1 MKSALLVVAA
11 LALNACSSTPPE
23 SAKKSGETTQ
33 PRVAGSSNP
42 AAKHLE
48 LVGFR
53 VTEKT
58 LGKLTIQF
66 GVVNHSDADLG
77 DIALNVTLNTTASKA
92 SDPPLVTFK
101 TKVNVGPQELKAVS
115 VEVPSKLRPYELPDW
130 QFLKA
135 DFQLDEPK

>member
-1 MKSALLVVAA
+1 MKSVHLMLAA
-11 LALNACSSTPPE
+11 LVLCACSSAPTDG
-23 SAKKSGETTQ
+23 AKKTGEKSQ

-42 AAKHLE
+42 VAKHLE

-58 LGKLTIQF
+58 PGKLQIQF
-66 GVVNHSDADLG
+66 AVVNHSDADLG
-77 DIALNVTLNTTASKA
+77 DISLNVTLNTTASKA

-101 TKVNVGPQELKAVS
+101 VKVNVGPQELKAVS
-115 VEVPSKLRPYELPDW
+115 AEVPSKLRPYELPDW

>member
-1 MKSALLVVAA
+1 MKSVLLMLAA
-11 LALNACSSTPPE
+11 LVLGACSSASKD
-23 SAKKSGETTQ
+23 SAKKTGEKSQ

-42 AAKHLE
+42 VAKQLE

-58 LGKLTIQF
+58 PGKLQIQF
-66 GVVNHSDADLG
+66 GVVNHSGADLG
-77 DIALNVTLNTTASKA
+77 DISLNVTLNTTASKA